1 MISKKRVF
9 EIIQIGN
16 KDDFISKSFDISIVI
31 SIFANLAVTLFETF
45 DESKPYLNITS
56 FIESFTIIVFVIEYL
71 LRVWTANYLYPKVSY
86 WKAKLYFIFSFYGVI
101 DFLTIVP
108 YFLPFIFPTGTVV
121 LRMLRVVRIFRLFR
135 INSQYDA
142 FNVIINVLEEKR
154 NQLASSIFLIGM
166 LMVAS
171 SLCMYS
177 LEHDAQPD
185 KFNNAFSGIW
195 WAVSTILTVGYGDI
209 TPITTV
215 GKAIAII
222 ISFLGVG
229 IVAIP
234 TGIISAGFV
243 EQYSK
248 QKTLTNVEEE
258 NDVHFITIHV
268 NEKHNL
274 LNVLVK
280 DAKLPQGLILVL
292 ILREEDVVIPKGD
305 TKILAGDT
313 LVIGAERFINVKGI
327 NLKEISIK
335 EEHPWV
341 DKQIKNLDISRLTT
355 IVMIRRKNKTI
366 IPNGQTTI
374 KNGDI
379 ISIYSKKRDKAI
391 EELEAKA

>member
-16 KDDFISKSFDISIVI
+16 KDDFISKSFDIVIVI
-31 SIFANLAVTLFETF
+31 TIFANLAVTLFETF

-56 FIESFTIIVFVIEYL
+56 FIESFTVIVFVIEYL

-121 LRMLRVVRIFRLFR
+121 LRMLMVVRIFRLFR